1 MESEDMNMFTFLDL
15 LVVVFM
21 VVAASGLLAV
31 SLMFLM
37 KKPAVRRVCFYIAAV
52 LALYTGYIG
61 IRIGGSLFPVQSAVG
76 IAVGIA
82 AIAALIM
89 ERRGKGSEKKFM
101 AARITTAAALLIG
114 FVNAFFL

>member
-1 MESEDMNMFTFLDL
+1 MFTFLDL

-21 VVAASGLLAV
+21 VVAASGLLAA

-37 KKPAVRRVCFYIAAV
+37 KKPAARRICFYIAAV
-52 LALYTGYIG
+52 LTLYTGYIG
-61 IRIGGSLFPVQSAVG
+61 IRIGGSLFPAQSAVG

-101 AARITTAAALLIG
+101 AARITAAAALLIG

>member
-37 KKPAVRRVCFYIAAV
+37 KKPAVRRVCFGQKVFRSRWKIW
-52 LALYTGYIG
+52 ALSFV
-61 IRIGGSLFPVQSAVG
+61 GSKPVRPPVSTY
-76 IAVGIA
+76 
-82 AIAALIM
+82 ALSILTKWSLSRAM
-89 ERRGKGSEKKFM
+89 IPSSRSRS
-101 AARITTAAALLIG
+101 
-114 FVNAFFL
+114 